1 MTMVQTRNP
10 NRRKRK
16 NPKRNLLTMKNQKK
30 LFSFRK
36 KLLMMMLSRQMT
48 AKGKKQHVVG
58 QLDTIN

>member
-1 MTMVQTRNP
+1 
-10 NRRKRK
+10 
-16 NPKRNLLTMKNQKK
+16 MKNQKK